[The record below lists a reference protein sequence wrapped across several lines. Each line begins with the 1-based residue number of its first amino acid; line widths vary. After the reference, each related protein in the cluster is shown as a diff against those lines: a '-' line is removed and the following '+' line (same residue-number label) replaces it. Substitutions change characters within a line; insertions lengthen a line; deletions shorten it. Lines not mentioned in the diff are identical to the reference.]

1 MLPHAFISALLVL
14 LALEIPWLR
23 QEAEKT
29 GPPYIETSRR
39 EVGFYP
45 GGKVELTLA
54 LPGDVR
60 ISGWDRPVVTV
71 EMEKIIYRLPEDRAR
86 ALASQYPLQIRHT
99 QTVVTVR
106 IIPPAK
112 TPADIEVNLT
122 IRVPKQRTDVNLAMI
137 KGDLALKEISGWV
150 EATLTEGSM
159 ETRSVSGYF
168 SGITK
173 SGNIEADLTGRRW
186 EGFGFTAVTHLGKV
200 LLRLPA
206 QYSAALQLETR
217 EGALSID
224 YPEQLV
230 DGESVPLTAVAKKK
244 GRSLSATVGEGG
256 APIKL
261 MTMLGDARLESKAAP

>member
-1 MLPHAFISALLVL
+1 MLSRAVISASLVL
-14 LALEIPWLR
+14 LGLDTPWLR
-23 QEAEKT
+23 QDAERT
-29 GPPYIETSRR
+29 SSPYIETSRR
-39 EVGFYP
+39 EVSFYP

-71 EMEKIIYRLPEDRAR
+71 EMEKIVYRLPEDQAR
-86 ALASQYPLQIRHT
+86 ALASQYPLQVRHT
-99 QTVVTVR
+99 QTVVTIRV
-106 IIPPAK
+106 IPPVK
-112 TPADIEVNLT
+112 TPADIEANLT
-122 IRVPKQRTDVNLAMI
+122 IRVPKQRTDIKLTMI
-137 KGDLALKEISGWV
+137 KGDLALQDISGWV

-168 SGITK
+168 SGLTK
-173 SGNIEADLTGRRW
+173 SGDIEADLTGRRW

-230 DGESVPLTAVAKKK
+230 DGESIPLTAVAKKK

-256 APIKL
+256 APIRL
-261 MTMLGDARLESKAAP
+261 MTMLGDVRLESKAAP